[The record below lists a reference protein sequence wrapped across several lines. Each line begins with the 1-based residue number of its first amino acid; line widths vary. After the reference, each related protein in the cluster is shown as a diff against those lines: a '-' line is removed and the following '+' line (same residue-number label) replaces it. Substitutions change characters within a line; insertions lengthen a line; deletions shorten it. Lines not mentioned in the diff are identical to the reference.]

1 MSKRIELDAIV
12 RTVEHDPTDTIQRS
26 GANGDSIELEPVVSF
41 SPSQSH
47 DHSPIDSQNHGMD
60 YQNDLGEFPDGG
72 WRAISV
78 VIGSHIG
85 LIVNFGILNAVGA
98 VQAYVSSHQLA
109 GEKVST
115 ISWVFSIYMC
125 LPFFLGAFIGPIFD
139 SRGATTLLIAST
151 VLLFGGSMAVSF
163 SNSIVAFIFSLS
175 ICMGVAHA
183 LAITPLISL
192 VSHWFLLNRGK
203 ALGMATLGGSV
214 GGTIWPLILRELYGS
229 VGFGWGIR
237 IVGFICLA
245 GLITSVVLVKS
256 RFRRSIGPEDSE
268 HMAKTK
274 KLMEQTKYFFDVTA
288 FKDPTFTFLV
298 LGVFFTEIALLS
310 ILTYLATFAI
320 AQGFTEQSSLT
331 LLTVLNATGIA
342 GRYIPGHFADK
353 YGNFN
358 VMVLMLTGFS
368 ISIFACWLPFGGSTA
383 GLYVFSVLC
392 GFFSSS
398 ILSLTPLCLGS
409 ITQVDK
415 FGQRYGLMY
424 TSSSVGILF
433 GIPVGA
439 AIIGNGNVANYTN
452 FTLFCGVFS
461 VVGTLFWA
469 ISRYQ
474 IVGLQLNVKV

>member
-1 MSKRIELDAIV
+1 MSKTIELDS
-12 RTVEHDPTDTIQRS
+12 IQRTLLMDEPAVLVRNTPNS
-26 GANGDSIELEPVVSF
+26 GLLEPVVSF
-41 SPSQSH
+41 SPVQSH
-47 DHSPIDSQNHGMD
+47 DQQAVASPDKDNG
-60 YQNDLGEFPDGG
+60 NDDPDNFPDGG
-72 WRAISV
+72 WKAISV

-85 LIVNFGILNAVGA
+85 LIVNFGVLNAVGA
-98 VQAYVSSHQLA
+98 VQAYVSTHQLA

-115 ISWVFSIYMC
+115 VSWVFSIYMC
-125 LPFFLGAFIGPIFD
+125 LPFFLGAFVGPIFD
-139 SRGATTLLIAST
+139 SRGATTLLIIST
-151 VLLFGGSMAVSF
+151 VLQFVGFIAVSF

-203 ALGMATLGGSV
+203 ALGLATLGGSV
-214 GGTIWPLILRELYGS
+214 GGTIWPLILRELYKS

-268 HMAKTK
+268 HTTKAKR
-274 KLMEQTKYFFDVTA
+274 LMEQTRLFFDFSPFRDA
-288 FKDPTFTFLV
+288 KFTLLV
-298 LGVFFTEIALLS
+298 LGVFFTEIALMS

-320 AQGFTEQSSLT
+320 AQGFSEENSLT
-331 LLTVLNATGIA
+331 LLTILNATGIL
-342 GRYIPGHFADK
+342 GRYIPGHYADK

-368 ISIFACWLPFGGSTA
+368 ISVFACWLPFGTTTA

-409 ITQVDK
+409 ITQVDQ

-424 TSSSVGILF
+424 TWSSVGILF

-439 AIIGNGNVANYTN
+439 AIIGEGSHENYTK
-452 FTLFCGVFS
+452 FTVFCGAFA
-461 VVGTLFWA
+461 VVGTVCWFM
-469 ISRYQ
+469 SRYQ
-474 IVGLQLNVKV
+474 IVGLQLNCKV